1 MKTEMMEI
9 DLIIPY
15 ARNPRNNITA
25 VDSVVASIKEFGFQ
39 QPIVLDK
46 LHTIIVGHTRHLA
59 ARQLGLKKVPVV
71 IADKLTEAQIKAYRI
86 ADNRVNQ
93 NATWDYD
100 FLKLELE
107 EIPDEMLFTTGF
119 DKGEL
124 DFINKGWETE
134 LDIPDKDGENL
145 DGILAN
151 IKVQLSQDE
160 KDVATDSI
168 KKALDELGIEYEVK

>member
-1 MKTEMMEI
+1 M
-9 DLIIPY
+9 
-15 ARNPRNNITA
+15 
-25 VDSVVASIKEFGFQ
+25 
-39 QPIVLDK
+39 
-46 LHTIIVGHTRHLA
+46 
-59 ARQLGLKKVPVV
+59 GLKKVPVV
-71 IADKLTEAQIKAYRI
+71 IADKLTDPQIKAYRI

-134 LDIPDKDGENL
+134 LDIPEKDGENL

-160 KDVATDSI
+160 KDVATDTI
-168 KKALDELGIEYEVK
+168 KKALDDLGIEYEVK